1 MAARQTVVFAL
12 ALIALAAPLVAP
24 PAGAADVNFT
34 LVAANFEWHRN
45 NPSTQPEPTFN
56 ANAGD
61 RLLFRI
67 ENEDPAAHTFTVPH
81 FAVDVPLA
89 AGSAAN
95 PTVIFVNIT
104 TTAGDVG
111 TWQFWCQPHSSGAD
125 PENHIGMIG
134 WIDLVGLAD
143 TTAPTITHTA
153 PVGPFEV
160 GDPIPLA
167 TNVTDDIAVTLVR
180 VNYTNVAGQ
189 SSNVSM
195 GQQAGNYTFTIPAQS
210 AAGTV
215 SYTLYAEDAAGNAA
229 VRGPFTI
236 PVAQGT
242 APETPLAD
250 YTVWII
256 VVVLVIVLL
265 LALLLWRR
273 SKAPKAPG
281 T

>member
-1 MAARQTVVFAL
+1 MAARHAVILTLVM
-12 ALIALAAPLVAP
+12 IALAAPLLAP
-24 PAGAADVNFT
+24 PAKAADVNFT
-34 LVAANFEWHRN
+34 LVASGFNFHRN
-45 NPSTQPEPTFN
+45 TPTTPEDPTLV

-67 ENEDPAAHTFTVPH
+67 ENEDGVLHTFTFPH
-81 FAVDVPLA
+81 FGVSVDLA

-95 PTVIFVNIT
+95 PTVVFVNIT
-104 TTAGDVG
+104 TSAADVG
-111 TWQFWCQPHSSGAD
+111 TWQFHCIPHSSGTD
-125 PENHIGMIG
+125 ETRTGMVG
-134 WIDLVGLAD
+134 WVDLVGLAD
-143 TTAPTITHTA
+143 TTPPTITHTA

-160 GDPIPLA
+160 GDPIPLVA
-167 TNVTDDIAVTLVR
+167 NVTDDIAVTLVR

-189 SSNVSM
+189 SANASM
-195 GQQAGNYTFTIPAQS
+195 ALQAGNYTFTIPAQS

-215 SYTLYAEDAAGNAA
+215 SYTLYAEDAAGNVA

-256 VVVLVIVLL
+256 VAVLVIVLL
-265 LALLLWRR
+265 VALLLWRR